1 MEPPPRSRARRAAES
16 AGLVAAWMGLG
27 YALRLD
33 ANEYLVAG
41 VPLTAAFQRWVR
53 RRPLRELWVR
63 AAPPIPRDAV
73 TMGIAG
79 ALAALPLYKGV
90 RAAGAGAPWSISAW
104 YLCAIGGAVGAAYA
118 LRSFRRS
125 AVRPLLVC
133 LATAGGTGILLMV
146 LAQSARGGLPAVSA
160 GTARTALTWL
170 VLYFPVTFVLEEVT
184 FRGALDAHLHEP
196 GEGRALGSALLGS
209 ALWGVWHLPIS
220 AHGFSAA
227 TLIPL
232 VVVHSLIGVPLA
244 WGWRRGG
251 NLAVP
256 ALAHA
261 VVDAVRN
268 AVLR

>member
-1 MEPPPRSRARRAAES
+1 MEPRSRARRAAES

-63 AAPPIPRDAV
+63 AAPPIPRDAL
-73 TMGIAG
+73 TMGAVG
-79 ALAALPLYKGV
+79 ALAALPLYKLA
-90 RAAGAGAPWSISAW
+90 RAVSGGAPWSINTW
-104 YLCAIGGAVGAAYA
+104 YLCAAGGAVGAAYA

-125 AVRPLLVC
+125 GVRPLLVC

-146 LAQSARGGLPAVSA
+146 LAQSARGPLPPVS
-160 GTARTALTWL
+160 ARTAQDALIWL

-220 AHGFSAA
+220 APHGFSAL
-227 TLIPL
+227 TVGSL

-244 WGWRRGG
+244 WGWRRSG

-261 VVDAVRN
+261 LVDAVRN
-268 AVLR
+268 AILR